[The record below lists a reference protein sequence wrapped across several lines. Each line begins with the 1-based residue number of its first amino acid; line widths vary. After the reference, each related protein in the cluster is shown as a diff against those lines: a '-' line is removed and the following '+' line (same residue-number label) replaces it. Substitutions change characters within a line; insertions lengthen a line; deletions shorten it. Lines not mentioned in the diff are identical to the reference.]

1 MPSLTIRPAI
11 LADEPFVTLI
21 VEQAYGHYIERIGRK
36 PAPMTDNYIDYI
48 TAGQVW
54 VLAQEQEQEQQLAGV
69 IVLRSEPDHLLVSNV
84 AVATA
89 FQGQGMGRRL
99 LDFADEHARQ
109 QGLTELRLYT
119 NELMHEN
126 LLIYPKLGWQEY
138 KRAEQDG
145 FRRVYMRKYLQ

>member
-1 MPSLTIRPAI
+1 MPPLTIRPAI

-36 PAPMTDNYIDYI
+36 PAPMTDNYLDYI
-48 TAGQVW
+48 KAGQVW
-54 VLAQEQEQEQQLAGV
+54 VLAQEQQLAGV

-138 KRAEQDG
+138 KRAEHDG